1 MASTK
6 REFQPEDEPESE
18 QPESKRIRS
27 DADGSDSPKTQ
38 PCRNSVVLNHADCN
52 LDFDIGNAG
61 LKGSALHEEGLLIA
75 GLVLVQILESLGESI
90 VLVVKSSQLSLLIW
104 KTHPKISSMS
114 VVLILKGNHWLLGFS
129 KNGKWLGIAKEFD
142 AGPRGFGVVDSAM
155 KELQWESAL
164 FPHVL
169 LKNVVV
175 QLHFSAEDG
184 LVPEEGDCEVMMMVG
199 LPASGKTTWADKW
212 VKEHPEKRYVLLGT
226 NLILDQMKVPGL
238 VRKNNYGERFDR
250 LMSRANAIFDILL
263 SRAART
269 PRNYVIDQTNVFKSA
284 RKRKLRPFANFRKV
298 AVVVFPKPEEQKF
311 RADKRYKEMGKEVP
325 ADAVN
330 NMLANYVLP
339 KSKDMPGSDE
349 FFDQVI
355 FAELGQVESQRYL
368 EEMKHGLNTNSA
380 PYYEETFVASSV
392 GQPSVQNQGVVGGH
406 WESSHPPPALGLPH
420 LLNYGYRIT
429 NQQEKTLHQGQGSF
443 SRAHQSYQYPS
454 VPRAPAPYSSYE
466 SFVPPHNGNSGSS
479 GAIPGCRN
487 NPYQSY
493 GAVDPYSRRNL
504 NVKNTTFDPY
514 RSTVVEASPVGT
526 MRPSSFT
533 YNTAGGPQSVR
544 APIAPSYGPGACP
557 PYGSHYGTNPRPM
570 SSFSTPSPRP
580 SNGNFP
586 GVVQHPEDITL
597 LVQALIRVEIMSY
610 ISSSNPIFSCVITLY
625 TLILFYFPQALKI
638 FLSPVLIVTAL
649 LILFLLRLGSIQS
662 RNPEKNE
669 NEENIERKENGD
681 GNFVEAEKFGFLA
694 KVDKWVSFQD
704 ETGPYP
710 NPKPDF
716 EESFVEWDVRAPLE
730 VIFEAYE
737 GEDDNEKHQ
746 DSDDHTRS
754 AALQRCPSLSM
765 YYPETDSDTS
775 SDGGY
780 SVNGEWDSPE
790 SVCFR
795 WEDEIEQAY

>member
-27 DADGSDSPKTQ
+27 DADGLDSPKTQ

-52 LDFDIGNAG
+52 LDFDIGNDG
-61 LKGSALHEEGLLIA
+61 LKGSALHEEGFAYCWSGARANFGITGGKYCFGCKVVSA
-75 GLVLVQILESLGESI
+75 QPVNMEDTPQDQQHVCRVGISRGDDAVGNLGETQHSFGLGGTGKVSTAGKFSDYGEKFGVGDTIVCAVDLERKPLASI
-90 VLVVKSSQLSLLIW
+90 
-104 KTHPKISSMS
+104 
-114 VVLILKGNHWLLGFS
+114 GFS

-142 AGPRGFGVVDSAM
+142 AGPRGLGVVDSAM

-184 LVPEEGDCEVMMMVG
+184 LVPEEGYKPWVSALEDGNAIKGPVFPDVRDCEVMMMVG

-269 PRNYVIDQTNVFKSA
+269 PHNYVIDQTNVFKSA

-429 NQQEKTLHQGQGSF
+429 NQEKTLHQGQGSF

-487 NPYQSY
+487 DPYQSY
-493 GAVDPYSRRNL
+493 GAVDQYSRRNL
-504 NVKNTTFDPY
+504 DVKNTTFDPY
-514 RSTVVEASPVGT
+514 RSTVVEGSPVGT

-580 SNGNFP
+580 SYGNFP
-586 GVVQHPEDITL
+586 GVVQHPEG
-597 LVQALIRVEIMSY
+597 Y
-610 ISSSNPIFSCVITLY
+610 NPPC
-625 TLILFYFPQALKI
+625 
-638 FLSPVLIVTAL
+638 
-649 LILFLLRLGSIQS
+649 
-662 RNPEKNE
+662 
-669 NEENIERKENGD
+669 
-681 GNFVEAEKFGFLA
+681 
-694 KVDKWVSFQD
+694 
-704 ETGPYP
+704 
-710 NPKPDF
+710 
-716 EESFVEWDVRAPLE
+716 
-730 VIFEAYE
+730 
-737 GEDDNEKHQ
+737 
-746 DSDDHTRS
+746 TR
-754 AALQRCPSLSM
+754 
-765 YYPETDSDTS
+765 YY
-775 SDGGY
+775 
-780 SVNGEWDSPE
+780 
-790 SVCFR
+790 
-795 WEDEIEQAY
+795 